1 MRHFALAL
9 LVVAVLAA
17 PAFATH
23 NHPQVAKGMKLTL
36 ASAYEPCTSPITA
49 HAPTIGLPACN
60 PEVLTTSANATNQI
74 TFGPLGKI
82 AAALKVVP
90 GDIKVIVK
98 GKDILNNSAPYTGSL
113 MMTANLRLTDH
124 NCLPPIF
131 PNPCT
136 VQDFAMLVPVTCTAG
151 ACSASTSFNTLNAGW
166 ITPLQ
171 EMNFEV
177 GQIVIED
184 PDGDEAFRQ
193 GLFVP

>member
-1 MRHFALAL
+1 MKNFAFALLAVAL
-9 LVVAVLAA
+9 LAA

-23 NHPQVAKGMKLTL
+23 NHPQQAKGMKLTL
-36 ASAYEPCTSPITA
+36 ASAYEQCLAPITV
-49 HAPTIGLPACN
+49 HAPSIGLPACN
-60 PEVLTTSANATNQI
+60 PEVLATTVNLTNQV
-74 TFGPLGKI
+74 TFGPFGKI
-82 AAALKVVP
+82 TAGLKVVP

-113 MMTANLRLTDH
+113 TLTANLRLTDH
-124 NCLPPIF
+124 NCVPPIF

-136 VQDFAMLVPVTCTAG
+136 TQDFALLVPVTCTAG
-151 ACSASTSFNTLNAGW
+151 ACSASTTLNTLNPGW

-177 GQIVIED
+177 GQLIVTD
-184 PDGDEAFRQ
+184 PDGDDAFRQ

>member
-1 MRHFALAL
+1 MKHFTFALILVAAL
-9 LVVAVLAA
+9 AE

-23 NHPQVAKGMKLTL
+23 NHPQQAKLLKTTL
-36 ASAYEPCTSPITA
+36 VSAYESCLLPGTF

-60 PEVLTTSANATNQI
+60 PEVLTSSANATNVT
-74 TFGPLGKI
+74 TFGPTGRLAVG
-82 AAALKVVP
+82 LKLVP
-90 GDIKVIVK
+90 GDIKVVVK
-98 GKDILNNSAPYTGSL
+98 GKDILNNSLPYTGSL
-113 MMTANLRLTDH
+113 TATANLRLTDH

-136 VQDFAMLVPVTCTAG
+136 TQDFAMLVPVTCTAG
-151 ACSASTSFNTLNAGW
+151 ACVASTSFNTLNPGW

-171 EMNFEV
+171 EMNFEL
-177 GQIVIED
+177 GQISVED